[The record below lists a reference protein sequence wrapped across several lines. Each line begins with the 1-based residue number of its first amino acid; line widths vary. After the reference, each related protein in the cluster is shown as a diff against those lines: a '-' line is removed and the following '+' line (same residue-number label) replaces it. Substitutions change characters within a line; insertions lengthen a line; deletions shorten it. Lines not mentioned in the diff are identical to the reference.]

1 MSVVPKLVQW
11 LNEIPSE
18 SQQDCFV
25 DTRQFRWKGKESRI
39 AKIILKQQNKAGK
52 VSLPGLKNY
61 FRDSGADREL
71 NTQSTG
77 IG

>member
-11 LNEIPSE
+11 PNEIPSE

-39 AKIILKQQNKAGK
+39 AKTILNKKNKVRSLVYSLLGYNIATIIKT
-52 VSLPGLKNY
+52 VEY
-61 FRDSGADREL
+61 W
-71 NTQSTG
+71 
-77 IG
+77 